1 MVIESLHAKDLHGY
15 ITGLTTL
22 NPGLNIIFG
31 KNGSGKTT
39 ALNIIRAIL
48 NFDID
53 YIQTLQFSE
62 IAIVF
67 FDKDERGVISFMKDK
82 DVYTVKIN
90 ELSAPLSSVSVLMK
104 GDKENTLILRSI
116 MEGFTKDIKKSKP
129 LDDAIAIKKKIDSIK
144 ARTSITLVN
153 IDRTI
158 KVTASSGDVSFD
170 NAWSLKLLGEK
181 PVVEKAPLD
190 YVQSYCI
197 ENHRELIKNLATI
210 KTEFINGLMVKFLD
224 LRVSELGRDQVN
236 VTIDDISKLEQRLR
250 ELEIYKEQGPA
261 KVLGKFF
268 KDTKKIFEAQSVS
281 VVKKLKAGRRT
292 ASEERDII
300 IKNISFARIESLLAS
315 IREMDEKIAESSA
328 RIKKYL
334 KVVNSF
340 FSDSD
345 KEILFSK
352 VDGQLRFR
360 FITAEGS
367 DSSQERGINELSSGE
382 RQIIIVLSYLYFVA
396 KKESIFIIDEPEL
409 SLHLAWQREFVG
421 SMLEL
426 APENCQIILA
436 SHSPEI
442 VGPYRRTVSR
452 VFGGSKGEQ

>member
-1 MVIESLHAKDLHGY
+1 MIIESLHAKDLHGY

-22 NPGLNIIFG
+22 NSGLNIIFG

-62 IAIVF
+62 IEIVF
-67 FDKDERGVISFMKDK
+67 VDNGKRGVIAFSRNKDS
-82 DVYTVKIN
+82 YTVKIN
-90 ELSAPLSSVSVLMK
+90 DLSAPLSSISALMK
-104 GDKENTLILRSI
+104 GDKENSLILKSI
-116 MEGFTKDIKKSKP
+116 MEGFRHDLKKSKP
-129 LDDAIAIKKKIDSIK
+129 LDDAIAIKNEIDKIK

-158 KVTASSGDVSFD
+158 KVTANSGDVSFD
-170 NAWSLKLLGEK
+170 NAWHVKFLSDK
-181 PVVEKAPLD
+181 PVVEKTPLD

-197 ENHRELIKNLATI
+197 ENHRDLTKNLATI

-224 LRVSELGRDQVN
+224 LRVSELGQDQVN
-236 VTIDDISKLEQRLR
+236 VTIDNISKLEQRLK
-250 ELEIYKEQGPA
+250 ELEIYKDQGPA
-261 KVLGKFF
+261 KVLAKFF
-268 KDTKKIFEAQSVS
+268 KDTKKIFEAQTSGT
-281 VVKKLKAGRRT
+281 VKKLKAGRRT

-300 IKNISFARIESLLAS
+300 LKNISFARIESLLAS
-315 IREMDEKIAESSA
+315 IQEMDEKIAESSA
-328 RIKKYL
+328 RTKKYL
-334 KVVNSF
+334 EVVNSF

-352 VDGQLRFR
+352 VDGQLRFK
-360 FITAEGS
+360 FMSAETS
-367 DSSQERGINELSSGE
+367 ESSQERGINELSSGE

-396 KKESIFIIDEPEL
+396 KKDSIFIIDEPEL
-409 SLHLAWQREFVG
+409 SLHLAWQKEFVG
-421 SMLEL
+421 AMLEL

-436 SHSPEI
+436 THSPEI
-442 VGPYRRTVSR
+442 VGPYRHTVSR
-452 VFGGSKGEQ
+452 VFSVSRGG